1 MKQRIILFLGLV
13 SLPAML
19 FAQESRIERSV
30 ITIPNTTRAVM
41 NLKVT
46 DRAYLPM
53 KSFGNSLVN
62 VPDIKLRESNWPLD
76 SLPKIQPP
84 AAQDMRAN
92 ETNKTAYGDKYS
104 NAVEFGLGNYGH
116 TLFNF
121 DVGQSKKENKFFG
134 MHVHHD
140 ANQFGPVKSEYS
152 ARSEN
157 QIRFENRSLGKV
169 NYWESTLGY
178 QQQTNNFYGLSEIPT
193 FLKQSDIEVTYRR
206 FNAEGKV
213 SSAKQGGNTE
223 YLFLV
228 SGDQL
233 RNSSDLSETV
243 IRAKAI
249 YGYKLSEH
257 LRFKLVGDYIFS
269 EYKPNSTLQKW
280 NRNLQRINPHL
291 AYKSSRVSL
300 NAGFLYA
307 TEFDNPL
314 VEKTSVF
321 PMLQM
326 DFGASDYIHLF
337 GGIGGDVQFNSL
349 QSFLNQNPW
358 MRIPSQLKN
367 TNQVGHVYGGIKG
380 IGENKKI
387 DFEVKYDYAEY
398 SDLPFLI
405 NAVGANNKFDV
416 QYRGGLEK
424 IQVSNFTGNLNLNFS
439 SQFTSSFKFNHVIH
453 QQLGVQFHAPHVPS
467 TTLSWTNSWRL
478 SPKIVISPDV
488 YWMKSLFALEPVKNQ
503 LIQLDDILDVNFKIN
518 YFIKR
523 NMNLGL
529 SGNNLLGKNYQR
541 YYQYQVQGLNA
552 TLSFAYSF

>member
-1 MKQRIILFLGLV
+1 MKLLITLFIGLICTP
-13 SLPAML
+13 SIL
-19 FAQESRIERSV
+19 FAQESQLEHTI
-30 ITIPNTTRAVM
+30 ITIPNSTRSVM

-46 DRAYLPM
+46 DRVYLPM
-53 KSFGNSLVN
+53 KNFGQQQVN
-62 VPDIKLRESNWPLD
+62 VPGIRLKESNWPLD
-76 SLPKIQPP
+76 SLPKIEAP
-84 AAQDMRAN
+84 APQDMRAN
-92 ETNKTAYGDKYS
+92 ETNKTAYGFKYS
-104 NAVEFGLGNYGH
+104 NAIEVGLGNYGH
-116 TLFNF
+116 SMLNF
-121 DVGQSKKENKFFG
+121 TVGQSKKENKFFG
-134 MHVHHD
+134 MHVNHD
-140 ANQFGPVKSEYS
+140 ANQFGPVKSEFS
-152 ARSEN
+152 SRSEN
-157 QIRFENRSLGKV
+157 KIRFENRSLGRI

-178 QQQTNNFYGLSEIPT
+178 QQHTNYFYGLAEIPSYV
-193 FLKQSDIEVTYRR
+193 KQSDLEATYRR
-206 FNAEGKV
+206 INVEGKV
-213 SSAKQGGNTE
+213 SSSRKNASSD
-223 YLFLV
+223 YLF
-228 SGDQL
+228 SIAGDQL
-233 RNSSDLSETV
+233 RNTTDLSES
-243 IRAKAI
+243 IIKAKAF
-249 YGYKLSEH
+249 YTYNLSEH
-257 LRFKLVGDYIFS
+257 LRFKMLGDYIYS
-269 EYKPNSTLQKW
+269 EYIPNASLQKW
-280 NRNLQRINPHL
+280 NRNLYRINPHL

-300 NAGFLYA
+300 NAGFMYV
-307 TEFDNPL
+307 TESDDAL

-337 GGIGGDVQFNSL
+337 GGVGGDVQFNSF
-349 QSFLNQNPW
+349 QSFLLQNPW

-380 IGENKKI
+380 IGENKVI

-405 NAVGANNKFDV
+405 NAVAASNKFDI

-424 IQVSNFTGNLNLNFS
+424 IQVTHFTGNLNLNFS
-439 SQFTSSFKFNHVIH
+439 SQFTSSFKFNQVIY
-453 QQLGVQFHAPHVPS
+453 QQLGIEFQAPHVPS

-503 LIQLDDILDVNFKIN
+503 LIQLDDILDVNLKIN